1 MKLESMRDESFDV
14 VQISVIC
21 LRGRDMGLVV
31 VASSETVFKKK
42 AKIDLRGISF
52 SPQSGYSVMLFT
64 VLSVL

>member
-31 VASSETVFKKK
+31 VASSKAVFKKRPK
-42 AKIDLRGISF
+42 SIYVAYRLVHNLAI
-52 SPQSGYSVMLFT
+52 
-64 VLSVL
+64 LSCSSRF